1 MVNGDYPLKTLLQA
15 RGYGQPDLTTL
26 LNRKFRNGAQIR
38 ADFGKAKPM
47 AESAVNGVS
56 ANHPVQHAQPVKH
69 DEKPPVREKE
79 APPPPHHHAQ
89 VKKKHKVDIK
99 V

>member
-1 MVNGDYPLKTLLQA
+1 
-15 RGYGQPDLTTL
+15 
-26 LNRKFRNGAQIR
+26 
-38 ADFGKAKPM
+38 M

-69 DEKPPVREKE
+69 DDKPPVREKE
-79 APPPPHHHAQ
+79 APPPQHHHAQ

>member
-1 MVNGDYPLKTLLQA
+1 
-15 RGYGQPDLTTL
+15 
-26 LNRKFRNGAQIR
+26 
-38 ADFGKAKPM
+38 M

-56 ANHPVQHAQPVKH
+56 ANHPVQHVQPVKH
-69 DEKPPVREKE
+69 DDKRDDAPPVKEKE
-79 APPPPHHHAQ
+79 SPPPQHHHAQ